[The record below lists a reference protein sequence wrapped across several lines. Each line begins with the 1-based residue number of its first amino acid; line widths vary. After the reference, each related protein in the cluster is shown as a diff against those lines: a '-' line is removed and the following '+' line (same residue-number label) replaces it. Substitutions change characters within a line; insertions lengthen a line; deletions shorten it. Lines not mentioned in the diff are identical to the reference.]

1 MNQLERLKKTKKK
14 RFDGNDY
21 MLDKIWDE
29 IKDIIG
35 IGKFDNTKKLIETND
50 KLPDDITLK
59 NVVTLITYIIKD
71 DGKLFPQIFL
81 EEALYGK

>member
-1 MNQLERLKKTKKK
+1 
-14 RFDGNDY
+14 

-59 NVVTLITYIIKD
+59 NVVTLITCIIKD